1 MWDLGEVQVRGDF
14 HLRPTE
20 SDTPGPA
27 CVQAGGESDARW
39 SLRATTSD
47 CQLREGRP
55 QWCFVDRS
63 RNEKRAGTMFCIS
76 FWVQP

>member
-27 CVQAGGESDARW
+27 CVQAGGGVGRTLESESHYIGLSTSRGQ
-39 SLRATTSD
+39 ATVSA
-47 CQLREGRP
+47 L
-55 QWCFVDRS
+55 
-63 RNEKRAGTMFCIS
+63 
-76 FWVQP
+76 